1 LSARDCNDETGGEE
15 NAKHRTALAALG
27 QPVNLG
33 LEPVRRLCVCFAV
46 EYGARRHRQAAASAA
61 GYVGEYGERH
71 LGAYAVAILSGTIG
85 AVFLLMKNKGAAN
98 AFLISVAAL
107 ILQFSNPIGFALG
120 ADQAQMII
128 FPLFI
133 IAMAVLEFFLARKWR
148 DKGWLS

>member
-1 LSARDCNDETGGEE
+1 MQNIAPRWLLWVSLLFLVWNLFGVFAFVSQWNMTAADI
-15 NAKHRTALAALG
+15 AKLPQVQQDMWANMGSVTW
-27 QPVNLG
+27 
-33 LEPVRRLCVCFAV
+33 
-46 EYGARRHRQAAASAA
+46 
-61 GYVGEYGERH
+61 
-71 LGAYAVAILSGTIG
+71 GAYAVAILSGTIG

-120 ADQAQMII
+120 ADQPQMII